1 MNPYPLAIFARERL
15 LLDHEVRHAARED
28 HPHLTREAV
37 LDLADGD
44 TELHQLLLGLVE
56 ASPLVAVPVEAGVE
70 EAVATTAAGLELVGE
85 FREHVVDLLPVL
97 LDAAR
102 VEPDGLDDSLGD
114 DVAGGALAVL
124 EETGHE
130 NSLDVLWGENLSVGA
145 HCCTFSSNFG
155 GDASRIASVCF
166 SIHTR

>member
-15 LLDHEVRHAARED
+15 LLDREVRHAARED
-28 HPHLTREAV
+28 LPPITREAV

-44 TELHQLLLGLVE
+44 TELHQLLLDLVE

-102 VEPDGLDDSLGD
+102 VEPDGMKDALGGD
-114 DVAGGALAVL
+114 MVGGVLSVL
-124 EETGHE
+124 EKTGHK
-130 NSLDVLWGENLSVGA
+130 NSLDVL
-145 HCCTFSSNFG
+145 
-155 GDASRIASVCF
+155 
-166 SIHTR
+166 